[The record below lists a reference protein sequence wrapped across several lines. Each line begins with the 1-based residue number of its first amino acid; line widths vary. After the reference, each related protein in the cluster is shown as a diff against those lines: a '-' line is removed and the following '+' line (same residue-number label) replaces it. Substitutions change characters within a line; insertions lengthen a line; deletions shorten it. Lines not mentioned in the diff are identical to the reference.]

1 MLHSRF
7 VVPGTHRVAH
17 AAFSDRWGGYS
28 VPPYNSLNLGR
39 GVGDDD
45 SAVTANRNML
55 AQVLGL
61 QADRLSFT
69 SQVHGTAV
77 HTVDLDDLNSSVS
90 LDTVEADAQVTSS
103 TLLGLAVLVADCT
116 PVLLADPDAGVIASV
131 HAGRKGMAAGVVGAA
146 VESMRERGAD
156 NIAAIIGPSISPR
169 RYEVPVELREEI
181 AEIEPVAAS
190 VSAEGTPAI
199 DVAAGVAEQLRREG
213 VRLER
218 WVSAC
223 TYDSPD
229 LFSYRRDAVTGR
241 FAGVIWMEPTAQPR

>member
-7 VVPGTHRVAH
+7 VVPGTHRVVH
-17 AAFSDRWGGYS
+17 VAFSDRWGGYS
-28 VPPYNSLNLGR
+28 AAPYSSLNLGR

-77 HTVDLDDLNSSVS
+77 HTIDRDELSDSIPLAA
-90 LDTVEADAQVTSS
+90 VEADAQVTSS
-103 TLLGLAVLVADCT
+103 TRLGLAVLVADCT

-131 HAGRKGMAAGVVGAA
+131 HAGRRGMAAGVIGAA
-146 VESMRERGAD
+146 VKTMRERGAQS
-156 NIAAIIGPSISPR
+156 IAAIIGPSISPR

-190 VSAEGTPAI
+190 VSARGTPAI
-199 DVAAGVAEQLRREG
+199 DVAAGVAEQLHREG

-229 LFSYRRDAVTGR
+229 LFSYRRDQVTGR
-241 FAGVIWMEPTAQPR
+241 FAGVIWMEPNAGAR

>member
-7 VVPGTHRVAH
+7 VVPGTRRVAH

-77 HTVDLDDLNSSVS
+77 HSVDLDELNASVP

-103 TLLGLAVLVADCT
+103 THLGLAVLVEGVELVDLEDDNLSLFVLLDGKKHD
-116 PVLLADPDAGVIASV
+116 VLLALVIERVDVLELDGLALCLEGDDV
-131 HAGRKGMAAGVVGAA
+131 GVVLELG
-146 VESMRERGAD
+146 V
-156 NIAAIIGPSISPR
+156 
-169 RYEVPVELREEI
+169 VEL
-181 AEIEPVAAS
+181 
-190 VSAEGTPAI
+190 
-199 DVAAGVAEQLRREG
+199 
-213 VRLER
+213 
-218 WVSAC
+218 
-223 TYDSPD
+223 
-229 LFSYRRDAVTGR
+229 LFVHVGS
-241 FAGVIWMEPTAQPR
+241 FL